1 MSDRLRQYAVS
12 LNEAFPDRAAQINRL
27 IASVENAAGNKAQV
41 ELALKEAEEIATQ
54 TRKDVKKSE
63 LGKFLSSIYGR
74 EFDTTFNPEAA
85 FGRIFKEAEGL
96 GTIQDILVRLDDLP
110 KARADVVRDGL
121 ETAYLRY
128 LRGSIKS
135 TKMQSGGAAAQKGAV
150 VDKALEESDNI
161 LAIGREVFST
171 KPEIMEAL
179 ETLLESSRLI
189 EKQKQAQAVQGMS
202 PTIFNR
208 EAVTAT
214 NRLIMTFIGPLT
226 RTGAKI
232 RSFAGAAFD
241 KLDSAKKATRIMDN
255 IFADPDYFLELT
267 RKYNRTPL
275 DPVLQEN
282 MITALTSGVVKTI
295 NSETDSVFQT
305 NSDQQMEEL
314 LGYQ

>member
-1 MSDRLRQYAVS
+1 
-12 LNEAFPDRAAQINRL
+12 
-27 IASVENAAGNKAQV
+27 
-41 ELALKEAEEIATQ
+41 
-54 TRKDVKKSE
+54 
-63 LGKFLSSIYGR
+63 
-74 EFDTTFNPEAA
+74 
-85 FGRIFKEAEGL
+85 
-96 GTIQDILVRLDDLP
+96 
-110 KARADVVRDGL
+110 
-121 ETAYLRY
+121 
-128 LRGSIKS
+128 
-135 TKMQSGGAAAQKGAV
+135 MQSGGSSALKGAAT
-150 VDKALEESDNI
+150 DRTLEERANNV

-171 KPEIMEAL
+171 KPQIMETI
-179 ETLLESSRLI
+179 ETLLDTARI
-189 EKQKQAQAVQGMS
+189 IDRQKQAQPIQGMS

-241 KLDSAKKATRIMDN
+241 KLDSSQKATRIIDN

-282 MITALTSGVVKTI
+282 MITALTSGGVKTI
-295 NSETDSVFQT
+295 NAETDSILQP
-305 NSDQQMEEL
+305 NSDQQMEQL